1 MPKRI
6 EDGMPL
12 GEMYEA
18 VFGEPP
24 PAREE
29 PPLTDADIQ
38 RRRAAAEATGVERRR
53 GRSFVFSNN
62 PLARK

>member
-1 MPKRI
+1 MGRLI

-18 VFGEPP
+18 VFGEKPA
-24 PAREE
+24 AREDA
-29 PPLTDADIQ
+29 PLTDGDIQ
-38 RRRAAAEATGVERRR
+38 RRQAASEASGVERRR
-53 GRSFVFSNN
+53 GRSFVFANN